1 MAEGAADESY
11 DFDSIIQ
18 KTAVLAMVMGA
29 IVAAILIWSSLQES
43 YSAVYIYPDS
53 YSNYINVS
61 ELPKE
66 ITFRYGITNHETTD
80 EDYKIGIFLND
91 MLVKSKKVTI
101 KRGES
106 FEEFE
111 SITIPENINLP
122 AKVSVVVEVS
132 GSIYEA
138 HFWIRESPS

>member
-1 MAEGAADESY
+1 MAERDNDDSY
-11 DFDSIIQ
+11 DSDSIIQ
-18 KTAVLAMVMGA
+18 KTAALAMVIGG

-53 YSNYINVS
+53 YSNYINIS

-66 ITFRYGITNHETTD
+66 ITFRYGITNHETKD
-80 EDYKIGIFLND
+80 EDYEIGIFLND
-91 MLVKSKKVTI
+91 VLVKSKKVTI
-101 KRGES
+101 KRGGS

-132 GSIYEA
+132 GSTYEA